1 MRKIKLADQPIIVV
15 DSREQRPFPL
25 DGYMTQRGTLATG
38 DYSLAGHEHHIAVE
52 RKSHSDIWACCA
64 GERARFERCLARLA
78 ALDRAAVV
86 IECSL
91 TDLAVRPPQVQ
102 RVTPATVVG
111 SCISWSVQYRLPFF
125 WCDTRRYAERVT
137 VRFLLSYLKHCTGQ
151 QQLPTESVTVTLV
164 EVPCN
169 D

>member
-1 MRKIKLADQPIIVV
+1 MKKLIKEPIPTIIV
-15 DSREQRPFPL
+15 DSREQRPFAF
-25 DGYMTQRGTLATG
+25 DGYPTMTKALPTG
-38 DYSLAGHEHHIAVE
+38 DYSLLSLENRVAVE
-52 RKSHSDIWACCA
+52 RKSHGDIWACCA

-91 TDLAVRPPQVQ
+91 SELAVRPSQVQ

-111 SCISWSVQYRLPFF
+111 SCISWSVQHHLPFF

-137 VRFLLSYLKHCTGQ
+137 VRFLLAYLKHCTGQ
-151 QQLPTESVTVTLV
+151 AVLP
-164 EVPCN
+164 EVAN
-169 D
+169 EISEINV